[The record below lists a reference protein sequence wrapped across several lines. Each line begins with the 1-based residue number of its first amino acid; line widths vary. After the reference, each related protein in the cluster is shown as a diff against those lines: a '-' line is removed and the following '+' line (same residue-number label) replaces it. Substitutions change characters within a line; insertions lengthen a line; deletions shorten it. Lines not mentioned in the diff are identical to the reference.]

1 MGVCSSYLPLDRAE
15 PRYHTSIVSRFQ
27 LQIIALLR
35 VGCAKMP
42 IMARKPKKKTFS
54 AAKVVREMARER
66 VGSPK
71 PSRLVAAKNTK
82 PERHKPTLGELL
94 TDE

>member
-1 MGVCSSYLPLDRAE
+1 
-15 PRYHTSIVSRFQ
+15 
-27 LQIIALLR
+27 
-35 VGCAKMP
+35 
-42 IMARKPKKKTFS
+42 MARKRKKKIFS

-71 PSRLVAAKNTK
+71 PSQLVLAKKTK
-82 PERHKPTLGELL
+82 PEKHKPTLSKLL

>member
-1 MGVCSSYLPLDRAE
+1 
-15 PRYHTSIVSRFQ
+15 
-27 LQIIALLR
+27 
-35 VGCAKMP
+35 
-42 IMARKPKKKTFS
+42 MARKRKKKIFS

-71 PSRLVAAKNTK
+71 PSQLVVGKKAKAEK
-82 PERHKPTLGELL
+82 HKPTLGKLL

>member
-1 MGVCSSYLPLDRAE
+1 MNIK
-15 PRYHTSIVSRFQ
+15 PRFICQS
-27 LQIIALLR
+27 QIIALLR
-35 VGCAKMP
+35 VECAKMRGISTMP
-42 IMARKPKKKTFS
+42 RKRKKKVFS

-71 PSRLVAAKNTK
+71 PSRLVPAKKTK
-82 PERHKPTLGELL
+82 PERHKPTLGKLL